1 MPHDSADPLINPDE
15 SPSLDFLPR
24 QNPAHMRAHAQETDG
39 LLELRFDMATVQSAM
54 RLEAPNALELEY
66 TRVMMRCLLFQPAPR
81 RLLMLGL
88 GGGSLAKYC
97 HHHFQHAD
105 ITAVEINPHVIALRE
120 RFQVPPDGG
129 RFRVVQGDGAVYVQ
143 GLALKDA
150 PLPIVGPA
158 NGGVTKPGVA
168 KTGVTIAGPHFDA
181 ILVDAFHFDGA
192 PASINSR
199 SFFSACRALL
209 SPQGVLVLNMEGEP
223 DLYQPV
229 LGNLSRAFDGAVW
242 SVPCDASS
250 NRIGFAARQ
259 EHLMATM
266 RQADT
271 RLAALPPVHRETLT
285 RRVDNRLSFGPLFG

>member
-1 MPHDSADPLINPDE
+1 MPVDDSPV
-15 SPSLDFLPR
+15 LDFLPR
-24 QNPAHMRAHAQETDG
+24 QNPALMRAVAQETDG

-66 TRVMMRCLLFQPAPR
+66 TRVMMRCLLFNPVPR
-81 RLLMLGL
+81 RMLMLGL

-97 HHHFQHAD
+97 HHNFPQAD
-105 ITAVEINPHVIALRE
+105 ITAVEINPHVVALRE
-120 RFQVPPDGG
+120 RFRVPPDGP
-129 RFRVVQGDGAVYVQ
+129 RFRVVQADGAVYVQ
-143 GLALKDA
+143 TAAKPMPGLDA
-150 PLPIVGPA
+150 V
-158 NGGVTKPGVA
+158 
-168 KTGVTIAGPHFDA
+168 
-181 ILVDAFHFDGA
+181 LVDAFHFDGA
-192 PASINSR
+192 PASINSS
-199 SFFSACRALL
+199 SFFAACRALL

-250 NRIGFAARQ
+250 NRIAFAARK

-266 RQADT
+266 RQADA
-271 RLAALPPVHRETLT
+271 RLAALPSVHRETLT